1 MPASWDA
8 VADRTDGDYSVD
20 DFKQAMYQLVSQQ
33 CLYRR
38 FSQHSV
44 AYRLIVRHEKEFKD
58 VADMMGLKL
67 AVNTRHEYCYVRQD
81 VAKPAPMDLAETL
94 FLLVLRQLY
103 HQHANAGSLTDEG
116 DAIVNLAELIE
127 TYKQSTGRDL
137 DHRLV
142 TLRSL
147 LKSAQRCGIARE
159 TKEIEDDPQPFA
171 IAILPGIT
179 DILSEYAI
187 NRFGADLKANL
198 ARHAESRVL
207 VAVHSDEPTETEQ

>member
-8 VADRTDGDYSVD
+8 VADRTDGDYTVD

-33 CLYRR
+33 CLYQR
-38 FSQHSV
+38 FHQQSV
-44 AYRLIVRHEKEFKD
+44 SYRLIVRHEKEFKE

-67 AVNTRHEYCYVRQD
+67 AVNARLGYCYVRQD
-81 VAKPAPMDLAETL
+81 VAKPAPMDLSETL

-103 HQHANAGSLTDEG
+103 HQHANAGALTDEG
-116 DAIVNLAELIE
+116 DAVINLAELIE

-137 DHRLV
+137 DAKLSN
-142 TLRSL
+142 LRNL

-159 TKEIEDDPQPFA
+159 VKQLDDDPQPFA
-171 IAILPGIT
+171 VAILPGIT

-198 ARHAESRVL
+198 AKHAEVRGL
-207 VAVHSDEPTETEQ
+207 VELDDEQAEVEQ